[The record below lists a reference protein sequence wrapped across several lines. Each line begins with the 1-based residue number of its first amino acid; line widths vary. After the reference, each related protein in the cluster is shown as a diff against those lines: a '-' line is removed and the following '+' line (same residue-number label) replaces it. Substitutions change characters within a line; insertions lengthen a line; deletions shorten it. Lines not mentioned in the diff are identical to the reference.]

1 MSSHQSDFWKYS
13 KEENAQTILKTKS
26 YTTHSN
32 IFSVQEDLDWANCLL
47 MLKGSRPSFKI
58 MNFDAIY
65 LEFSKAFDKVDHVI
79 LVQKLQNI
87 AIGGILLNWLKSFRS
102 YWANSESLCEY
113 FFSPMN
119 QKLSVQYPKV
129 KFLFYIIFYILYH
142 QWRKCEALD
151 SFFIHRWHKT
161 EKYSCC
167 CCRHFLS
174 PRRFWPSL
182 WMDYPKKTLKCKW
195 NKVVH
200 HPYGKNQELMFC
212 STYHSDTDEEK
223 WTYFIIRVYGY
234 GRYVVYISKT
244 FYKQFYCFYFICF

>member
-1 MSSHQSDFWKYS
+1 
-13 KEENAQTILKTKS
+13 
-26 YTTHSN
+26 
-32 IFSVQEDLDWANCLL
+32 
-47 MLKGSRPSFKI
+47 

-161 EKYSCC
+161 EKYIATAAADIF
-167 CCRHFLS
+167 FLQEDFD
-174 PRRFWPSL
+174 PVYEWTTQ
-182 WMDYPKKTLKCKW
+182 KK
-195 NKVVH
+195 H
-200 HPYGKNQELMFC
+200 
-212 STYHSDTDEEK
+212 
-223 WTYFIIRVYGY
+223 
-234 GRYVVYISKT
+234 
-244 FYKQFYCFYFICF
+244 